1 MCLHPGLPGRTAL
14 VFALALLTAACGTD
28 TPPETATRAQD
39 ADGPLVVYAGR
50 KLTLV
55 QPILDRFTA
64 ETGIEVEVRDGE
76 TAELALALSEEGR
89 SSPADVFWAQDA
101 GALGLVAGSGLL
113 SALSDSLTGLVDA
126 RFRGD
131 SARWVA
137 LSGRARVLAYS
148 PTRADTTALPK
159 SVFDLADARYAGR
172 VAWAPTNASFQSFVT
187 AMRQTAG
194 EDAARDW
201 LEAMQANGARAYSN
215 NVGILDA
222 IAAGEADY
230 GLPNHYYLLQR
241 LAEQPDFPVAQTR
254 FADGDVGNLINVAGA
269 GILVSSRRPNAAA
282 KLLAYLLSERG
293 QSYFRDET
301 AEYPVAGPD
310 ALSDLGAAPDL
321 GLDRL
326 ADLDGTLR
334 LLRDVGL
341 L

>member
-1 MCLHPGLPGRTAL
+1 MRSFTLL
-14 VFALALLTAACGTD
+14 ALAALLAACGTD
-28 TPPETATRAQD
+28 PADAPTRAED

-55 QPILDRFTA
+55 EPILQRFTA
-64 ETGIEVEVRDGE
+64 ETGIEVEVRDGN
-76 TAELALALSEEGR
+76 TAELALALTEEGE

-101 GALGLVAGSGLL
+101 GALGLVAGGNLL
-113 SALSDSLTGLVDA
+113 APLPDSLTGLVDA

-131 SARWVA
+131 SSRWVA
-137 LSGRARVLAYS
+137 LSGRARTLAYS
-148 PTRADTTALPK
+148 TTRADTSALPT
-159 SVFDLADARYAGR
+159 SVFDLTDARFRGR

-187 AMRQTAG
+187 AMRETEG
-194 EDAARDW
+194 DDAARAW
-201 LEAMQANGARAYSN
+201 LEAMQANDAQAVSN

-241 LAEQPDFPVAQTR
+241 LAEQPDFPVAQTG
-254 FADGDVGNLINVAGA
+254 FAEGDVGNLVNVAGA
-269 GILVSSRRPNAAA
+269 GILASSRRPNAAA
-282 KLLAYLLSERG
+282 KLLAYLLAETG
-293 QSYFRDET
+293 QTYFREET
-301 AEYPVAGPD
+301 AEYPVAGAD
-310 ALSDLGAAPDL
+310 ALSDLGAAPEL

-334 LLRDVGL
+334 LLREVGL

>member
-1 MCLHPGLPGRTAL
+1 MRTLAAL
-14 VFALALLTAACGTD
+14 ALALLVAACGTD
-28 TPPETATRAQD
+28 TPEPITRADD

-55 QPILDRFTA
+55 EPILERFTA
-64 ETGIEVEVRDGE
+64 ETGIEVEVRDGA
-76 TAELALALSEEGR
+76 TAELALALSEEAE

-101 GALGLVAGSGLL
+101 GALGLVAGAGLL
-113 SALSDSLTGLVDA
+113 APLPDSLAGLVDG
-126 RFRGD
+126 RLRGD

-148 PTRADTTALPK
+148 PARADTASLPA
-159 SVFDLADARYAGR
+159 SVTDLTDAAYRGR

-187 AMRQTAG
+187 AMRATAG
-194 EDAARDW
+194 EAATRGW
-201 LEAMQANGARAYSN
+201 LEAMVANGARAYSN

-241 LAEQPDFPVAQTR
+241 LAEQPDYPVAQTG
-254 FADGDVGNLINVAGA
+254 FADGDVGNLVNVAGA
-269 GILVSSRRPNAAA
+269 GILASSRRPNAAA
-282 KLLAYLLSERG
+282 QLLAYLLSERG

>member
-1 MCLHPGLPGRTAL
+1 MRTAL
-14 VFALALLTAACGTD
+14 VFALALLTAACGTE
-28 TPPETATRAQD
+28 TPPEGAATRVED

-55 QPILDRFTA
+55 QPILDQFTA

-76 TAELALALSEEGR
+76 TAELALALSEEGN

-113 SALSDSLTGLVDA
+113 ATLPDSLTDLVDA

-131 SARWVA
+131 SSRWVA

-148 PTRADTTALPK
+148 PSRADTSALPR
-159 SVFDLADARYAGR
+159 SVFDLADGRFQGR

-187 AMRQTAG
+187 AMRQTVGDDSTRA
-194 EDAARDW
+194 W
-201 LEAMQANGARAYSN
+201 LQAMKDNGTSAYSN

-241 LAEQPDFPVAQTR
+241 LAEQPDFPVAQTS
-254 FADGDVGNLINVAGA
+254 FAAGDVGNLVNVAGA
-269 GILVSSRRPNAAA
+269 GILMSSRRPNAAA

-293 QSYFRDET
+293 QTYFRDET

-310 ALSDLGAAPDL
+310 ALGDLGGAPGL